1 MKMLLSYS
9 FGGVHWGLGFVT
21 VQESKGGLK
30 EKIKNGFKVL
40 NL

>member
-1 MKMLLSYS
+1 MKMLLTYS

-30 EKIKNGFKVL
+30 ENINKWF
-40 NL
+40 